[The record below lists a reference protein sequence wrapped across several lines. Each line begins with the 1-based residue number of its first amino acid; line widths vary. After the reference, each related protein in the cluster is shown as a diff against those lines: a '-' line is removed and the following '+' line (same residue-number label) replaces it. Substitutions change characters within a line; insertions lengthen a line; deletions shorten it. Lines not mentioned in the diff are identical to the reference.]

1 MKNKMKH
8 ILILVCAFTMIVSN
22 SIIAFADDTYTHT
35 IEYSM
40 SDGTRFRY
48 TFTTTLGNCVLV
60 KDSVRYGQ
68 YAYGYVNGEAVDIT
82 DSQYLVGN
90 MVGYVDR
97 EGNGNFTYLRETTEI
112 SFPYAYEVMGID
124 VYGTI
129 DEYVTYMR
137 ANEPEEPSTEE
148 LTEPEEPSTEEPA
161 EPEEPSTEEQSTTPP
176 SSEEPPTENIDYGI
190 ASNLVSDLIGNT
202 KEFTPQS
209 VMAIFVV
216 CLVLECL
223 SHIASALLSVGGMK

>member
-22 SIIAFADDTYTHT
+22 SIIAFADDTYTYT

-40 SDGTRFRY
+40 SNGTRFQY

-60 KDSVRYGQ
+60 KDSVRYGL

-82 DSQYLVGN
+82 GSQYLVGN

-97 EGNGNFTYLRETTEI
+97 EGNGNFTYLKETSEI
-112 SFPYAYEVMGID
+112 SFPYGYEVTGID

-129 DEYVTYMR
+129 DEYVSYMR

-148 LTEPEEPSTEEPA
+148 PTEPEEPSTEEQP
-161 EPEEPSTEEQSTTPP
+161 TTPS
-176 SSEEPPTENIDYGI
+176 SSEEPPVENIDYGI
-190 ASNLVSDLIGNT
+190 AGNLVSDLIGNT

>member
-22 SIIAFADDTYTHT
+22 SIIAFADDTYTYT

-40 SDGTRFRY
+40 SNGTRFQY

-60 KDSVRYGQ
+60 KDSVRYGL

-82 DSQYLVGN
+82 GSQYLVGN

-97 EGNGNFTYLRETTEI
+97 EGNGNFTYLKETSEI
-112 SFPYAYEVMGID
+112 SFPYGYEVTGID

-129 DEYVTYMR
+129 DEYVSYMR

-148 LTEPEEPSTEEPA
+148 PTEPEEPSTEEQP
-161 EPEEPSTEEQSTTPP
+161 TTPS
-176 SSEEPPTENIDYGI
+176 SSEEPPVENIDYGI
-190 ASNLVSDLIGNT
+190 AGNLVSDLIGNT

-216 CLVLECL
+216 CLALECL